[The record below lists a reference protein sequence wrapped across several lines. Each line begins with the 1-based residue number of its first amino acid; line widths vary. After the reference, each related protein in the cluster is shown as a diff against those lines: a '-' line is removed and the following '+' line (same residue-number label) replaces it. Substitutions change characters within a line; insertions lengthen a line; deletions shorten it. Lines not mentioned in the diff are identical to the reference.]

1 MKNLQVIRQNSKTF
15 LKKFFPGADDPIMT
29 NTDETTQESLRLMDQ
44 IRNSKLFTIPTVG
57 DILRLT
63 QRNTN
68 LCVAIAAM
76 RLLCFALISFLGEN
90 IKSDQLKEL
99 KTTLR
104 EKIISFPK
112 IQKESE
118 EVDSQNQPSG
128 KFVYFFSF
136 KTSVLY

>member
-1 MKNLQVIRQNSKTF
+1 MKNSHVIRQNSKTF
-15 LKKFFPGADDPIMT
+15 LKKFFPDADDPIMT

-57 DILRLT
+57 DMLRLV

-90 IKSDQLKEL
+90 IRSDKLKEL

-112 IQKESE
+112 VKKESE
-118 EVDSQNQPSG
+118 EENSQIQTSG
-128 KFVYFFSF
+128 KFVDLFSC
-136 KTSVLY
+136 

>member
-1 MKNLQVIRQNSKTF
+1 MKNLKVIRQNSKTF

-118 EVDSQNQPSG
+118 EEDSQNQPSG
-128 KFVYFFSF
+128 KFVYFFGF

>member
-1 MKNLQVIRQNSKTF
+1 
-15 LKKFFPGADDPIMT
+15 MT

-118 EVDSQNQPSG
+118 EEDSQNQHSG

>member
-1 MKNLQVIRQNSKTF
+1 MKNPQVIRQNSRTF
-15 LKKFFPGADDPIMT
+15 IKKFFPGADDPIMT

-57 DILRLT
+57 DMLRLV

-90 IKSDQLKEL
+90 IRPDKLKEL

-112 IQKESE
+112 VKKDSE
-118 EVDSQNQPSG
+118 EENSQIQPSG
-128 KFVYFFSF
+128 KFVYLFSC
-136 KTSVLY
+136 